1 MKLHVKSV
9 IFVAGMIAAGLL
21 APVARASDMA
31 CGKPMTAEQKAQ
43 KAIDLQA
50 VQNTMGFH
58 QLYGSPGG
66 DHDKEIELIWA
77 HKTPGVSFGENTGI
91 LKGDIEVIKK
101 HYGSNAG
108 MWMGNG
114 AGPAKMAAD
123 GKSGTPAGG
132 DANGAQAGG
141 PPAGAPAGGPPG
153 GGGAQSGNFSM
164 RTLTTPIIEVAGDGK
179 TAKGYWYTI
188 GWTSGM
194 HDGKGEAQWS
204 FERYGIDFVKEDGDW
219 KIWHFHVY
227 NDFDTPYEKNWVQ
240 NAIDTGRKGG
250 VTSARPG
257 LEQYFTPT
265 VFHNSYD
272 PKVDN
277 NPLNPPP
284 PVPYCHFEETFS
296 Y

>member
-1 MKLHVKSV
+1 MKLHIKSA
-9 IFVAGMIAAGLL
+9 IFVAGIIAAGLL

-43 KAIDLQA
+43 KAIDVQA

-58 QLYGSPGG
+58 QFYGSPGG

-77 HKTPGVSFGENTGI
+77 HKTPGVTFAENAGI
-91 LKGDIEVIKK
+91 YKGDIEVIKK
-101 HYGSNAG
+101 LYGTKASA
-108 MWMGNG
+108 WMGAGVPAAASPG
-114 AGPAKMAAD
+114 AP
-123 GKSGTPAGG
+123 SE
-132 DANGAQAGG
+132 GAQAGG

-153 GGGAQSGNFSM
+153 GGGAQSGNFSF
-164 RTLTTPIIEVAGDGK
+164 RTLTTPIIEIAGDGK
-179 TAKGYWYTI
+179 TAKAFWYTI

-194 HDGKGEAQWS
+194 HDGKGEAGWS

-240 NAIDTGRKGG
+240 NAIDTGRQGG
-250 VTSARPG
+250 VTTARPG

-265 VFHNSYD
+265 VFHKSYD

-284 PVPYCHFEETFS
+284 PVPYCHLEDTFS